1 MIPKGIIIVL
11 FGTYFLTISA
21 VFIVFLMTKKWITNL
36 PDVSDR
42 LIRAIWIIC
51 ITITIVFGGL
61 ATGVITLLTLKN
73 VGFF

>member
-11 FGTYFLTISA
+11 FGTYFLTIAA
-21 VFIVFLMTKKWITNL
+21 VFVVFLMTRKWVADS
-36 PDVSDR
+36 PDSSKR

-61 ATGVITLLTLKN
+61 ATGVITLLTLRQ
-73 VGFF
+73 VGYF

>member
-1 MIPKGIIIVL
+1 MIPKGIIIIL
-11 FGTYFLTISA
+11 FSTYFLTIGA
-21 VFIVFLMTKKWITNL
+21 VFIVFFMTRRWVSAS
-36 PDVSDR
+36 PDVSNH

-61 ATGVITLLTLKN
+61 ATGVITLLVLKD

>member
-1 MIPKGIIIVL
+1 MLPKGIIIVL
-11 FGTYFLTISA
+11 FGTYFLTIAA
-21 VFIVFLMTKKWITNL
+21 VFVVFLMTRKWIASS
-36 PDVSDR
+36 PDASNR

-61 ATGVITLLTLKN
+61 ATGVITLLTLKQ

>member
-11 FGTYFLTISA
+11 FGTYFLTIA
-21 VFIVFLMTKKWITNL
+21 AIFVIFLMTRKWIAAS
-36 PDVSDR
+36 PDVSNR

-61 ATGVITLLTLKN
+61 ATGVITLLILKQ
-73 VGFF
+73 VGYF

>member
-11 FGTYFLTISA
+11 FGTYFLTIAA
-21 VFIVFLMTKKWITNL
+21 VFVIFLMTRKWIASAPESSN
-36 PDVSDR
+36 S

-51 ITITIVFGGL
+51 ITVTIVFGGL
-61 ATGVITLLTLKN
+61 ATGVITLLTLKQ

>member
-1 MIPKGIIIVL
+1 MIPKGIIIIL
-11 FGTYFLTISA
+11 FSTYLLTIGA
-21 VFIVFLMTKKWITNL
+21 VFIVFLMTRKWIL
-36 PDVSDR
+36 DRPDAVDQ

-61 ATGVITLLTLKN
+61 ATGVITLLTLKD

>member
-1 MIPKGIIIVL
+1 
-11 FGTYFLTISA
+11 
-21 VFIVFLMTKKWITNL
+21 
-36 PDVSDR
+36 

-61 ATGVITLLTLKN
+61 ATGVITLLILKD

>member
-1 MIPKGIIIVL
+1 MIPKGIIIIL
-11 FGTYFLTISA
+11 FSTYFLTIGA
-21 VFIVFLMTKKWITNL
+21 VFIVFFMTRKWISDS
-36 PDVSDR
+36 PDVSNR

-61 ATGVITLLTLKN
+61 ATGIITLLVLKD

>member
-1 MIPKGIIIVL
+1 MIPRGIIIIL
-11 FGTYFLTISA
+11 FSTYFLTIGA
-21 VFIVFLMTKKWITNL
+21 VFVVFLMTRRWIANF
-36 PDVSDR
+36 PDASDR

>member
-11 FGTYFLTISA
+11 FGTYFLTIAA
-21 VFIVFLMTKKWITNL
+21 VFVVFLMTRKWVADSPEASN
-36 PDVSDR
+36 R

-61 ATGVITLLTLKN
+61 ATGVITLLTLKQ
-73 VGFF
+73 VGYF

>member
-1 MIPKGIIIVL
+1 MIPKGIIIIL
-11 FGTYFLTISA
+11 FSTYFLTIGA
-21 VFIVFLMTKKWITNL
+21 VFIVFFMTRRWVSAS

-61 ATGVITLLTLKN
+61 ATGVITLLILKD

>member
-11 FGTYFLTISA
+11 FGTYFLTIAA
-21 VFIVFLMTKKWITNL
+21 VFIMFLMTRRWISSAPEVTN
-36 PDVSDR
+36 R
-42 LIRAIWIIC
+42 LIRAIWIIS

-61 ATGVITLLTLKN
+61 ATGVITLLTLKQ

>member
-1 MIPKGIIIVL
+1 MIPKGIIIIL
-11 FGTYFLTISA
+11 FSTYFLTIGA
-21 VFIVFLMTKKWITNL
+21 VFVVFLMTRKWIANL
-36 PDVSDR
+36 PDAADR

-61 ATGVITLLTLKN
+61 ATGVITLLTLKD

>member
-11 FGTYFLTISA
+11 FGTYLLTIAA
-21 VFIVFLMTKKWITNL
+21 VFVIFLVARKWIAAS
-36 PDVSDR
+36 PDVSNR

-61 ATGVITLLTLKN
+61 ATGVITLLTLKQ

>member
-11 FGTYFLTISA
+11 FGTYFLTIAA
-21 VFIVFLMTKKWITNL
+21 VFVVFLMTRKWIANS
-36 PDVSDR
+36 PEAANR

-61 ATGVITLLTLKN
+61 ATGVITLLTLRQ
-73 VGFF
+73 VGYF

>member
-11 FGTYFLTISA
+11 FGTYFLTIA
-21 VFIVFLMTKKWITNL
+21 AIFVIFLMTRKWIAAS
-36 PDVSDR
+36 PDVSNR

-51 ITITIVFGGL
+51 ITVTIVFGGL
-61 ATGVITLLTLKN
+61 ATGVIILLTLKQ

>member
-1 MIPKGIIIVL
+1 
-11 FGTYFLTISA
+11 
-21 VFIVFLMTKKWITNL
+21 MTRRWIAAS
-36 PDVSDR
+36 PDLSHH

-61 ATGVITLLTLKN
+61 ATGVITLLVLKD